1 MSAPKSK
8 IKKLF
13 GKSKSFKERRDADR
27 TEGHLATSPE
37 DESASFRGSSVTL
50 PSSPRDGILYP
61 DSLPTSPS
69 KKKKK
74 RFPTWG
80 STKRNKDLDFLH
92 STGDLDS
99 VFNDRSFDQVS
110 IQTENYLMTDTCPT
124 PVRSRTNSL
133 LSLDIIS
140 SPSSP
145 TKKHRKSSED
155 KTVINRLGSLFNW
168 KRKSKTKDQTGVS
181 PENFSPEAN
190 SPTKYSGSAEE
201 TKDSVFSSENRSPSV
216 CSVASLVADGGDLPF
231 ADSGSS
237 GRGSVKEV
245 EVIKVSKAETSGDK
259 KTEDLV
265 KEVNRKLRVYLEE
278 TTDTTIKKCADIPI
292 HTPDTPKSSALSG
305 GTESKKTVLKP
316 TITSG
321 GNFTALVGVTL
332 GSQSRI
338 SSSSDNQSEAQ
349 KESDSMGKKNNSK
362 RKSRKLSSQ
371 DSNNEHPTPTN
382 TIPPQAQ
389 ERSAQFSPSPGQ
401 IHKAEWAETHL
412 TEEESESSITDSLSS
427 LQAALTCPV
436 ESYSALSEAPSNT
449 PAPSRAPDPNKTSH
463 ASKES
468 TELPEKETPEG
479 FTPEQLHSESGEV
492 KRRSLKL
499 SESDKVFAKRVFV
512 GSQSSLDGEEQ
523 AESQCGTNLDITQNV
538 QQVKVKIL
546 PNPKSGN
553 VKQSNQQTDESA
565 EDVFVQEQS
574 LDKDVENPFEL
585 STDNREDTYSREEFD
600 PPEMPLNK
608 VPFNTVMSSQ
618 QNSSV
623 PTKRMDRA
631 SSGPNGGIKLKNP
644 PPQVAPKTKSVMS
657 RIKLFSEASKI
668 EDAPVRR
675 ISQKQ
680 TDQKEIKSPTEKD
693 QSVTLNSPTEIKTKI
708 PKKST
713 PEVQVKPNKVLE
725 VVTVYSVSTEAERS
739 MSTKRQTETG
749 SISPVQK
756 MSPTKRLE
764 EKDVL
769 DASITSKTSQPT
781 KEQASVSKPKRE
793 RSLKQSFSED
803 KSPSSPSS
811 PENSGLTK
819 LNTEFK
825 SVKEIQKSKTQPTVV
840 SDRALTPK
848 ISSPYLK
855 SKVKS
860 GDTGNKTEA
869 KPSSSA
875 TGIDQTEHK
884 IEKEKPVNE
893 TQLSGPKSP
902 RKIMTDVSP
911 TGRKLP
917 RTTPTSPLK
926 QPSDGEVSRGQ
937 NESCGPAS
945 LSLTKPE
952 RNESSVSNGPVS
964 DGKSSK
970 SDQATGNVATRIS
983 PELKLKSPV
992 KEVGVLQPG
1001 SPRLKSPTK
1010 LKPRKDFRKAEP
1022 AAAADTKIDVKTTNL
1037 SITPT
1042 AAVKSDAVESEMTQS
1057 KEISETQSESCE
1069 STDTPDVSLLVKKNQ
1084 QTESDLSLPAG
1095 SNVQVSLNTKTDIF
1109 KEKDFV
1115 GFEKETC
1122 ALDNADEISTVSK
1135 MAKQS
1140 KACSESKRAKSDAAE
1155 TKVTLD
1161 ASLLEK
1167 NDSHSEKQQTES
1179 TLPSSLDQD
1188 VPDKQ
1193 PIKEK
1198 PLTGFKKENSGL
1210 TKKDIS
1216 SIPAMSH
1223 DTTSNLSAQ
1232 GICKESKA
1240 TSETKD
1246 EKFGNAEPNVKLDV
1260 SLSQNKNM
1268 QSLKQQTESNLPASS
1283 ETCVQITDKQSDF
1296 DEEKFLDLAKE
1307 ECVSSNSD
1315 EMSSTPKTAKQLRTS
1330 SEKKGEDTA
1339 SAETKAKLDVLLSE
1353 NNNIQ
1358 SLKQQTELSLP
1369 PKTESHVQITDKKS
1383 DAVKKKCVKL
1393 EKETRVFS
1401 NADDIS
1407 TTSTTA
1413 KQSEPSSEKKDKDSG
1428 SAETNVKLDV
1438 LLSDSSNMQ
1447 TLIQQT
1453 ESNLSPSSKSH
1464 VPVTDDKSD
1473 VDKEKCPGLEK
1484 EAPVLSNADDVS
1496 TTPKTA
1502 KQSEPWSENKV
1513 EDSGSAETKD
1523 KLDVSLS
1530 ENTNLQFQAQH
1541 LESNVLDSTES
1552 KVQVTSDKLPNVV
1565 QEKSSV
1571 GFEKETSSNLTTQ
1584 GHEKSSS
1591 SQDRIV
1597 SDIAKSSS
1605 ETNKETDTKVL
1616 SVKNPQNSDIK
1627 QPKTSTQLSENVK
1640 NIEVTGTQK
1649 EEKQTVQSGGSSKTN
1664 QECVKQN
1671 ALNKTKQADNK
1682 LVAGITTPEL
1692 ISKPEPVRKGE
1703 QTLKDTVPSFK
1714 MPDKLSSKVDK
1725 NSEVQVKNIESNL
1738 KATGPTKTSKTTDT
1752 NFQKLKPSTDQN
1764 VKQFISQNLP
1774 LDPKNISQN
1783 SKEPSSWLDVDRS
1796 FKKKKTERRMD
1807 CSASEDNLL
1816 DTSDDFDDF
1825 VRNIKENCSPFSL
1838 PPRKHG
1844 QNKMPSP
1851 PFAMPAIK
1859 EDHFEKILDPEQF
1872 QFGTRKTAALKD
1884 PSPAMMIKK
1893 KNEET
1898 KTNPSSKRSE
1908 ESLLYKGLS
1917 SRRERDKANKVTVT
1931 EENND
1936 GEKQTA
1942 EGSGKM
1948 SSRLERM
1955 SIISNLVNSPNTSR
1969 KVRTEPSNLING
1981 IQSPITPPAEVMPT
1995 SGKTKDMPLSQ
2006 VAKSPKERLGDFPD
2020 PGIVKGG
2027 PGDLVISPTTCPPL
2041 PTFTDVKLPDFLEK
2055 YMSKGKEP
2063 STVSQQKPDTVT
2075 ALDLNL
2081 TSNTSK
2087 SNIVLQ
2093 GISGL
2098 TSPSDITQQ
2107 IPLSTPT
2114 SLSPTYAQTPG
2125 VRGFHRRPGKI
2136 VIFQQPQFGGEAYE
2150 VFRDIEDATSL
2161 KLSPLISIKVVRGCW
2176 LLYEKPGFQGR
2187 SIALEEG
2194 PADIANEWADT
2205 EPSEEVE
2212 QNDSALPSTPMVI
2225 GSIRLALRDYSTP
2238 QIDLFTELNGMG
2250 RISSYCDD
2258 TIETCS
2264 FGLPQST
2271 GSIKVHS
2278 GVWLVFSDPGF
2289 QGLLAV
2295 LEEGVYPCPQDWG
2308 FPTPFVGS
2316 LRPMKMGEIK
2326 VENPNEMKALLFEKP
2341 MFQGECMEIERDIY
2355 NFREVE
2361 ENEEEETDSTRRNR
2375 LRSVGS
2381 LKILSGIW
2389 VGYSSPGFDGRQ
2401 YLLEEGKYA
2410 DFTDWGGL
2418 EEGLLS
2424 IRPLLADFM
2433 TPHVRMFSEQDFSE
2447 RGMNVDLLEP
2457 VISMEAT
2464 GFGIKTQSVEV
2475 LSGVWIAFE
2484 KERFSGEM
2492 YILEKGLYGCPED
2505 WGARNNRILSLQP
2518 VVLDQAEGLSRYKVQ
2533 LFSEPG
2539 FQGTVQTLD
2548 ESVAFLPEGFHPMS
2562 CKVLAGSWVVFD
2574 SPQFTDNMY
2583 VLEEGEYPNPEAL
2596 GLLNEDCKIS
2606 SVHTVGH
2613 EFSMPSITLFCKSGF
2628 RGRKVVLTDGVLN
2641 LSLAGID
2648 GRVNSLLV
2656 NGGIWVLYEYS
2667 NFRGHQVLLHP
2678 SEIGDWQKFRG
2689 WEQIGSLRPL
2699 LQKRVYFRLRSAETG
2714 CLMSLSGPLDDFKL
2728 LRVQVLEESGGP
2740 EQMWVYENGLLRCKM
2755 VEDCCVETSG
2765 GVVMAGGRLNIS
2777 PEPGK
2782 DNQFW
2787 SITGD
2792 GIIRNNLKSDLV
2804 LEVKGGQQYDKN
2816 QVILNT
2822 FDERKTNQRWTVEIL

>member
-1 MSAPKSK
+1 MKMSS
-8 IKKLF
+8 
-13 GKSKSFKERRDADR
+13 
-27 TEGHLATSPE
+27 
-37 DESASFRGSSVTL
+37 DE
-50 PSSPRDGILYP
+50 
-61 DSLPTSPS
+61 
-69 KKKKK
+69 
-74 RFPTWG
+74 
-80 STKRNKDLDFLH
+80 
-92 STGDLDS
+92 
-99 VFNDRSFDQVS
+99 
-110 IQTENYLMTDTCPT
+110 
-124 PVRSRTNSL
+124 
-133 LSLDIIS
+133 
-140 SPSSP
+140 
-145 TKKHRKSSED
+145 
-155 KTVINRLGSLFNW
+155 KTVIDRIGNFFRR
-168 KRKSKTKDQTGVS
+168 RKSKTKDQIGVS
-181 PENFSPEAN
+181 SENFSPEAN
-190 SPTKYSGSAEE
+190 SPTKYSGSAELRQTKHGE
-201 TKDSVFSSENRSPSV
+201 TEDSVFNSENRSPSV
-216 CSVASLVADGGDLPF
+216 CSIASLVADGGDLPF

-245 EVIKVSKAETSGDK
+245 EVIKISKAETSGDK

-265 KEVNRKLRVYLEE
+265 REVNRKLRVYLEE
-278 TTDTTIKKCADIPI
+278 TADTTIKKCADIPI

-321 GNFTALVGVTL
+321 GNYTALVGVTL
-332 GSQSRI
+332 GSQSRTT
-338 SSSSDNQSEAQ
+338 SSSDNQSEVQ

-371 DSNNEHPTPTN
+371 DSNNECLTPTN
-382 TIPPQAQ
+382 TIPPQAE

-401 IHKAEWAETHL
+401 IHRAEWAETHL
-412 TEEESESSITDSLSS
+412 TEEESESSITDLLSS
-427 LQAALTCPV
+427 SQAALTCPA
-436 ESYSALSEAPSNT
+436 ESYSALGEAPSNT
-449 PAPSRAPDPNKTSH
+449 PAPSRVPDPTKSSH
-463 ASKES
+463 ASKDS
-468 TELPEKETPEG
+468 TEPPVKETPER
-479 FTPEQLHSESGEV
+479 FISEQLHSESGEV

-523 AESQCGTNLDITQNV
+523 AQSQSGTNLDKTQNV
-538 QQVKVKIL
+538 QQVRVKIL
-546 PNPKSGN
+546 PNPKSVN
-553 VKQSNQQTDESA
+553 VKQFNQQTDESA

-574 LDKDVENPFEL
+574 LDKDVERPSEL
-585 STDNREDTYSREEFD
+585 STENRDNTYSREEFD
-600 PPEMPLNK
+600 SPEMPLNK
-608 VPFNTVMSSQ
+608 VPFNTVMSSH
-618 QNSSV
+618 QNTSV
-623 PTKRMDRA
+623 PSKRMDRG
-631 SSGPNGGIKLKNP
+631 SSGPNGGIKLKSP
-644 PPQVAPKTKSVMS
+644 PPQVAPKTKAVMS

-668 EDAPVRR
+668 DPVPVRR
-675 ISQKQ
+675 ISPKQ
-680 TDQKEIKSPTEKD
+680 TDQKEIKSPTEND
-693 QSVTLNSPTEIKTKI
+693 QSVTLNSPSEIKTKI

-739 MSTKRQTETG
+739 MSTKRQSETG

-769 DASITSKTSQPT
+769 DISLTSKTSQPT
-781 KEQASVSKPKRE
+781 KEQATVSKPKRE

-811 PENSGLTK
+811 PENSGSTK

-840 SDRALTPK
+840 SDRSLTPK
-848 ISSPYLK
+848 TSSPYLK

-869 KPSSSA
+869 RPSSSA
-875 TGIDQTEHK
+875 TGFDQTVQK

-902 RKIMTDVSP
+902 RKIVTDVSS
-911 TGRKLP
+911 TGRKP

-937 NESCGPAS
+937 NESCGPTS
-945 LSLTKPE
+945 LPPSKPE
-952 RNESSVSNGPVS
+952 RNESSLSNGPVS

-970 SDQATGNVATRIS
+970 SDQATGNAAVRIS

-992 KEVGVLQPG
+992 KEVVSALQPA
-1001 SPRLKSPTK
+1001 SPRLRSPTK
-1010 LKPRKDFRKAEP
+1010 LKPKKDFRKAEP
-1022 AAAADTKIDVKTTNL
+1022 AAASDTKIDEKTTNL

-1042 AAVKSDAVESEMTQS
+1042 AALKSDEVTKSKSISEM
-1057 KEISETQSESCE
+1057 QSESCE
-1069 STDTPDVSLLVKKNQ
+1069 SRDTTDVSFLEKKNQ
-1084 QTESDLSLPAG
+1084 QTESDLSVPGG
-1095 SNVQVSLNTKTDIF
+1095 SHVQVSSKTKTDIF
-1109 KEKDFV
+1109 KEKHLV

-1122 ALDNADEISTVSK
+1122 ALDKADEISTVSK

-1167 NDSHSEKQQTES
+1167 NDSHSEKQQT
-1179 TLPSSLDQD
+1179 TLPSSSDQD
-1188 VPDKQ
+1188 IPDKQ
-1193 PIKEK
+1193 SVKEK
-1198 PLTGFKKENSGL
+1198 SLTGFKKENSGL
-1210 TKKDIS
+1210 SKNDIS
-1216 SIPAMSH
+1216 SISAMGH

-1232 GICKESKA
+1232 GICKQSKD

-1246 EKFGNAEPNVKLDV
+1246 EKSSNAETKVKLDV
-1260 SLSQNKNM
+1260 SLSENKIM
-1268 QSLKQQTESNLPASS
+1268 QSLKQQTESNLPPSS
-1283 ETCVQITDKQSDF
+1283 EPHFQITDKQSDVVK
-1296 DEEKFLDLAKE
+1296 EKFLDLVKE
-1307 ECVSSNSD
+1307 ECVPSNSD
-1315 EMSSTPKTAKQLRTS
+1315 EISSTPKTAKQLKTS
-1330 SEKKGEDTA
+1330 SEKKGEDTC
-1339 SAETKAKLDVLLSE
+1339 STETKAKLDVLLSE
-1353 NNNIQ
+1353 SSNIQ
-1358 SLKQQTELSLP
+1358 SLKQQTKSSLP
-1369 PKTESHVQITDKKS
+1369 PKTESHVQITDEKS
-1383 DAVKKKCVKL
+1383 DAVKQKCLGL
-1393 EKETRVFS
+1393 EKETLVLS
-1401 NADDIS
+1401 NAYDIS
-1407 TTSTTA
+1407 TISKTA
-1413 KQSEPSSEKKDKDSG
+1413 KQSEPSSEKKDKDFS
-1428 SAETNVKLDV
+1428 SAETKAKLD
-1438 LLSDSSNMQ
+1438 MQ
-1447 TLIQQT
+1447 TLKQQT
-1453 ESNLSPSSKSH
+1453 ESNLLPSSKSH
-1464 VPVTDDKSD
+1464 VQITDEKSD
-1473 VDKEKCPGLEK
+1473 VVKENCPGLEK
-1484 EAPVLSNADDVS
+1484 EARVLSNADDIS
-1496 TTPKTA
+1496 STPKTT
-1502 KQSEPWSENKV
+1502 KQSDPSSEKKG

-1530 ENTNLQFQAQH
+1530 ENIHLQSQTQH

-1552 KVQVTSDKLPNVV
+1552 KVQVTSDKPPDVV
-1565 QEKSSV
+1565 QEKSLV
-1571 GFEKETSSNLTTQ
+1571 GFEIETSSNLTTQ
-1584 GHEKSSS
+1584 DNKKSFS
-1591 SQDRIV
+1591 SQDQIA
-1597 SDIAKSSS
+1597 SDIAKNSSQ
-1605 ETNKETDTKVL
+1605 TNKETETKVL
-1616 SVKNPQNSDIK
+1616 SVKNPQNSDLK
-1627 QPKTSTQLSENVK
+1627 LPKTTTQLNENVK
-1640 NIEVTGTQK
+1640 SKEVTGTQK
-1649 EEKQTVQSGGSSKTN
+1649 EEKLTVQSGGSSETN

-1682 LVAGITTPEL
+1682 SVAVITTPEAV
-1692 ISKPEPVRKGE
+1692 SKPEPVRKGE
-1703 QTLKDTVPSFK
+1703 QTLKDKVPLFK
-1714 MPDKLSSKVDK
+1714 MPDKLSSKVDRK
-1725 NSEVQVKNIESNL
+1725 SEVQVKNIESNL
-1738 KATGPTKTSKTTDT
+1738 KATGLTKASKTTDT
-1752 NFQKLKPSTDQN
+1752 NLQKLKPSTDQN

-1774 LDPKNISQN
+1774 LDPKNTSQN

-1898 KTNPSSKRSE
+1898 KTNPLSKRSE
-1908 ESLLYKGLS
+1908 DSLLYKGLS
-1917 SRRERDKANKVTVT
+1917 SRWERDKANKVTVT
-1931 EENND
+1931 EEKND
-1936 GEKQTA
+1936 GENQNA
-1942 EGSGKM
+1942 EGSGKL

-1981 IQSPITPPAEVMPT
+1981 IQSPITPSTEVMPT
-1995 SGKTKDMPLSQ
+1995 SGETKDMPLSQ
-2006 VAKSPKERLGDFPD
+2006 VAKAPKEGLGDIPD

-2027 PGDLVISPTTCPPL
+2027 SSDSIMSPTTCPPL
-2041 PTFTDVKLPDFLEK
+2041 PTFTEVKLPDFLEK

-2063 STVSQQKPDTVT
+2063 STVSQQKPDTVP

-2081 TSNTSK
+2081 TSNTFN
-2087 SNIVLQ
+2087 SNIGLQ

-2098 TSPSDITQQ
+2098 TSPSHIAQQ

-2194 PADIANEWADT
+2194 PADIANEWAET
-2205 EPSEEVE
+2205 EPSEKVE
-2212 QNDSALPSTPMVI
+2212 ENDSALPSTPMVI

-2326 VENPNEMKALLFEKP
+2326 VENPNEMKVLLFEKP

-2355 NFREVE
+2355 NFGEEE
-2361 ENEEEETDSTRRNR
+2361 ENEEEETESPDSTRRNI

-2389 VGYSSPGFDGRQ
+2389 VGYSAPGFDGRQ
-2401 YLLEEGKYA
+2401 YLLEEGEYA

-2464 GFGIKTQSVEV
+2464 GFGVKTQSVEV

-2628 RGRKVVLTDGVLN
+2628 RGRKVVLTEGVLN

-2678 SEIGDWQKFRG
+2678 SEIGDFQKFRG

-2714 CLMSLSGPLDDFKL
+2714 CLMSLSGPLDDLKL
-2728 LRVQVLEESGGP
+2728 LRVQVLDESGGP

-2792 GIIRNNLKSDLV
+2792 GIIRNNLKPDLV